1 MQEPEAAE
9 HLMSSQLHP
18 SPLIARGSLPCWQLV
33 TLRSWAGLVGLLPER
48 RAAPREA
55 SALLE
60 PSFPLHILIWGLP
73 AARLPAERPVPLPL
87 PYPVPQRT
95 RNNQWLEDKPLV
107 SADPSQTPSG
117 S

>member
-1 MQEPEAAE
+1 MQEPDAAE

-18 SPLIARGSLPCWQLV
+18 SPLIARGSRPCWQLV
-33 TLRSWAGLVGLLPER
+33 TLRSWAGLVGLLPAC
-48 RAAPREA
+48 RATGEA

-60 PSFPLHILIWGLP
+60 PSFPLRVLIWGLP

-95 RNNQWLEDKPLV
+95 RNNQWLEDKRLV
-107 SADPSQTPSG
+107 SADPSRTPSG